1 MLSYHSLEDRPV
13 KQCFQRLSQEGTLE
27 NSYQKCYPGFGRGG
41 CGQSARAQRKNARSR
56 EARSRPARDAAQE
69 SVAAMSEFYTVKQID
84 NSRLV
89 RPMAPN
95 RIRECARLVFLGG
108 MIALC
113 ALLYAW
119 QHFETIQLRYTL
131 ESLRSEHSQAAE
143 LNQQLKLEV
152 AGLRSPGRIDI
163 IARRQLGL
171 TAPVPGQVAPMD
183 LPPNAV
189 MAEARPSGAQAGQQ

>member
-1 MLSYHSLEDRPV
+1 
-13 KQCFQRLSQEGTLE
+13 
-27 NSYQKCYPGFGRGG
+27 
-41 CGQSARAQRKNARSR
+41 
-56 EARSRPARDAAQE
+56 
-69 SVAAMSEFYTVKQID
+69 MSEFYTIKQID
-84 NSRLV
+84 NSHLK

-119 QHFETIQLRYTL
+119 QHFETIQLRYDL
-131 ESLRSEHSQAAE
+131 ESLRSEHSQSAE

-152 AGLRSPGRIDI
+152 AGLRSPGRIDM

-189 MAEARPSGAQAGQQ
+189 IAEARPSSEQTGQQ